1 MKTSEKIDQIA
12 TALAA
17 AQSEMKGA
25 LKDAANPF
33 FGSKYADL
41 ESVWDACRA
50 PLTKHGLSVVQ
61 FPKSKAYG
69 APEVYQWE
77 TKKGDV
83 QFGVKVCF
91 EVSVLTRLCHSSGQW
106 MEDRISTLMP
116 NGNAQSVGSAITYL
130 RRYALQSVAGIAP
143 EDDDGNQ
150 ASGRQGQQQAEPEPD
165 RNLPHF
171 DLRVAVKEAG
181 QEMERKAG
189 GIWHEHV
196 RMASNWTPETGAL
209 KGKPQAFGD
218 PFNPKVG
225 EKWLTV
231 TLKKLNERLA
241 ELAATDKAADEAAD
255 LFGAKPEEV
264 LAT

>member
-1 MKTSEKIDQIA
+1 MKTSDKIDLIA
-12 TALAA
+12 DALSK
-17 AQSEMKGA
+17 AQAEMKGA

-33 FGSKYADL
+33 FNSKYADL
-41 ESVWDACRA
+41 ESVWDACRG
-50 PLTKHGLSVVQ
+50 PLTKNGLSVVQ

-69 APEVYQWE
+69 TPEVYQWE

-143 EDDDGNQ
+143 EDDDGNH
-150 ASGRQGQQQAEPEPD
+150 ASGRDRQPAEPEPD

-181 QEMERKAG
+181 QELERKCG

-196 RMASNWTPETGAL
+196 RMASAFTPAPKE
-209 KGKPQAFGD
+209 GKAAGPEQKFGD
-218 PFNPKVG
+218 PFNPKLG
-225 EKWLTV
+225 DKWLSL

-241 ELAATDKAADEAAD
+241 EVAATDKAAGEAAD
-255 LFGAKPEEV
+255 LFTDKEV
-264 LAT
+264 PA